1 MPLLQNMPKIRQN
14 LSPSVISPGLQK
26 IGRGIGQLAGEYAG
40 RLKDIATL
48 PGDIYRGKPVTQPEA
63 LGFTL
68 STLAGGAP
76 GGARGLSSVGMT
88 SRLGKARPSLATAEL
103 AGKSSWKALTR
114 KMDDVRMKMAE
125 YEGGS
130 PALRYVRTRNPE
142 YVRYKKQLDD
152 LIFQKRD
159 ILRDYL

>member
-1 MPLLQNMPKIRQN
+1 MMPLNMPKIRQN
-14 LSPSVISPGLQK
+14 LSPSIISPGLK
-26 IGRGIGQLAGEYAG
+26 KFGRGIGQLAGEYAG

-48 PGDIYRGKPVTQPEA
+48 PGDIYRGKQVSQPEA

-76 GGARGLSSVGMT
+76 GGARGLSSAGMT
-88 SRLGKARPSLATAEL
+88 SKIGARAAKP
-103 AGKSSWKALTR
+103 SWKAITG
-114 KMDDVRMKMAE
+114 KMDDIRLKMAE